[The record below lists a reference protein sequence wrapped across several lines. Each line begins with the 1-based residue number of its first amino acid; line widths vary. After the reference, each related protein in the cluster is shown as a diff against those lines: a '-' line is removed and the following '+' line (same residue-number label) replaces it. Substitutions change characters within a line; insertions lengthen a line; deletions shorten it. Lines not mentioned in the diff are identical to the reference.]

1 MVRGVVTFYR
11 EQQGVG
17 AISSE
22 ALPPGRDAW
31 VHFSMIDGSGYR
43 SLVVGEV
50 VDFEFEHVEQ
60 DSFDYRATVVRRQR
74 PAEGPI
80 A

>member
-50 VDFEFEHVEQ
+50 VDFEFEHVE
-60 DSFDYRATVVRRQR
+60 
-74 PAEGPI
+74 
-80 A
+80 